1 MPSFSASRRTKVS
14 MRVFTAGITRS
25 SSAQSAEMCIAV
37 GKVSFDDWLMLMSS
51 FGWSSFFPA
60 ISFAR
65 FAMTSFAFMLD

>member
-1 MPSFSASRRTKVS
+1 MPSFSALEADEGFDE
-14 MRVFTAGITRS
+14 VFTAGITRS
-25 SSAQSAEMCIAV
+25 SSAQSAEMYIAV
-37 GKVSFDDWLMLMSS
+37 GKVSFDDRLMLMSS